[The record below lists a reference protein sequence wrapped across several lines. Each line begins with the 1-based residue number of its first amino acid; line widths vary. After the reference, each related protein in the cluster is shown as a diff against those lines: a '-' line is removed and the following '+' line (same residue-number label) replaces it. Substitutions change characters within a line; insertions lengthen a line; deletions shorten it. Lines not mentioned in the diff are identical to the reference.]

1 MKKNLSN
8 HIPVH
13 LWLKFLRLLGS
24 WGGQGEG
31 AFRRNGVHDEA
42 IETLPVKT
50 FFFGKETVKF

>member
-13 LWLKFLRLLGS
+13 PWLKSLRISGS
-24 WGGQGEG
+24 WRG
-31 AFRRNGVHDEA
+31 AFQSNGVHDEA
-42 IETLPVKT
+42 IGTLPVKT